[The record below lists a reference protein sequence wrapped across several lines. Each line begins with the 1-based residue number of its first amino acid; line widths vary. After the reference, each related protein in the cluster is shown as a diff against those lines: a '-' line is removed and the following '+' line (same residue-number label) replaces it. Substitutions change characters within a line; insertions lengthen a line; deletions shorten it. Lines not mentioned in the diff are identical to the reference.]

1 MTSKQRAKLRSL
13 ASAEQTILHV
23 GKGDIGENLITQA
36 ADALAKRELIK
47 GTVLE
52 ASSLDVRD
60 AANQLAE
67 ATGAEVV
74 QVIGRKFVLYKRN
87 EKEPVIQL

>member
-13 ASAEQTILHV
+13 ASTEQTILHV

-52 ASSLDVRD
+52 ASSLDVKD